1 MRKPA
6 GETPLA
12 QLFDQAELERR
23 YSPFSDEVLL
33 RWMEAVTGP
42 HREAMAAILRKRG
55 ALTE

>member
-42 HREAMAAILRKRG
+42 HRAAPVFPG
-55 ALTE
+55 PC